1 MSAGPVAQAS
11 TPSTPGAPGTSS
23 VALLRSPT
31 AAPAPATGAW
41 QHAERRSAA
50 DAVRGLPPVTVALVG
65 AGNRGQAYLAWA
77 HANPGRARL
86 VAVADP
92 RAYRREVVAAGDPDV
107 AHYADW
113 RDLAA
118 RGRVAD
124 MVIISTQDRDHAE
137 PAEAFAALGYAVLL
151 EKPIAPTEADCRRI
165 VAAVERAGVLF
176 GVCHVLRY
184 TPYTDLVKEV
194 VDSGVL
200 GRLVDVQHLEPVGWW
215 HMAHSYVR
223 GPWRREDQSA
233 PMLLAKSCHDLDW
246 MRYVTGLRIESVSSF
261 GSLTELRPEN
271 RPAGAAHRCLDCG
284 LEPTCPYSAPRLYL
298 GTLRADG
305 PVWPVTV
312 LTSRA
317 DEAGVVEALR
327 DGPYGR
333 CVWDCDNDV
342 VDHQVVSMRLEGG
355 AAATFTMTA
364 FSQQTHR
371 QTRIFGS
378 HGSLEGDGERVRV
391 LDFRTNTVRVL
402 EAGGLPGSNA
412 ADGHGGGDGGLM
424 DAFTAAVAT
433 GDRTWVRSG
442 PAESLESHLAVF
454 AAESARRTGEV
465 RDVGAP

>member
-1 MSAGPVAQAS
+1 MSAGPVAQV
-11 TPSTPGAPGTSS
+11 APAGEP
-23 VALLRSPT
+23 ALVRSPT
-31 AAPAPATGAW
+31 APAAPASTPW
-41 QHAERRSAA
+41 QHAVRPLPA

-65 AGNRGQAYLAWA
+65 AGNRGQSYLSWA

-92 RAYRREVVAAGDPDV
+92 QAYRREIVAAGDPDV

-118 RGRVAD
+118 QGRVAD
-124 MVIISTQDRDHAE
+124 MVVISTQDRDHAE
-137 PAEAFAALGYAVLL
+137 PAKAFAALGYAVLL
-151 EKPIAPTEADCRRI
+151 EKPIAPTAAECREI
-165 VAAVERAGVLF
+165 VAAVQAAGVLF

-200 GRLVDVQHLEPVGWW
+200 GRVIDVQHLEPVGWW

-223 GPWRREDQSA
+223 GPWRQEATSA
-233 PMLLAKSCHDLDW
+233 PMLLAKSCHDIDW
-246 MRYVTGLRIESVSSF
+246 LRYVTGLRIEQVSSF
-261 GSLTELRPEN
+261 GSLTELRPEH
-271 RPAGAAHRCLDCG
+271 RPAGAAERCLDCG
-284 LEPTCPYSAPRLYL
+284 IEATCPYSAPRLYL

-312 LTSRA
+312 ITSRT

-333 CVWDCDNDV
+333 CAWDSDNDV
-342 VDHQVVSMRLEGG
+342 VDHQVVAMRLEGG

-364 FSQQTHR
+364 FSEQTHR

-378 HGSLEGDGERVRV
+378 HGCLEGDGERVRV
-391 LDFRTNTVRVL
+391 VDFRSNTAHVL
-402 EAGGLPGSNA
+402 DAGVLGGSNA
-412 ADGHGGGDGGLM
+412 AGDHGGGDGGLM

-454 AAESARRTGEV
+454 AAEQARRSGEV
-465 RDVGAP
+465 REVGAA